1 MPQCWLEDKG
11 LMERQRNVGLN
22 IGNDVHIS
30 VKMVRA
36 VLRHFYAKRLNRS
49 NKSNFNVTQPSKLPV
64 VKVTTLLELLLHFR
78 LVPIV

>member
-11 LMERQRNVGLN
+11 LMERQRNLCLN

-30 VKMVRA
+30 VKMVLA

-49 NKSNFNVTQPSKLPV
+49 DKSNFNVTQPSKLPV